1 MAQSLQSL
9 KKGLKSIKNT
19 QKITRTM
26 QMISS
31 SKLQKSLKTLA
42 TIRNYSKK
50 ILTVFNSI
58 DSGNEFVSHPLTGNQ
73 STETTPVKTLV
84 LVISSDKG
92 LCGSYNSKIIS
103 YIKNNFEREVTDFI
117 FLGKKA
123 IAISRIFE
131 NSLSLALYP
140 NSSKVI
146 SSSSIKDPVD
156 QIIQLYIA
164 GEYLA
169 VKVVYTDYIS
179 SFNQEVKV
187 TNLLPLELTTLTTAE
202 EEETEVIKSK
212 IEGEVADILNFILPM
227 VVETQVYQ
235 CWIESQ
241 ASEHSSRITAMK
253 NATDTASDFI
263 QAISLKLN
271 KTRQASITQEIA
283 QIVNG
288 MTSTN

>member
-31 SKLQKSLKTLA
+31 SKLQKSLKTLSN
-42 TIRNYSKK
+42 IREYSKK
-50 ILTVFNSI
+50 ITHIFNKLDI
-58 DSGNEFVSHPLTGNQ
+58 ETESGSHILFGHNQ
-73 STETTPVKTLV
+73 DETTAAKTLL
-84 LVISSDKG
+84 LVITSDKG
-92 LCGSYNSKIIS
+92 LCGSYNSKIIHF
-103 YIKNNFEREVTDFI
+103 IKQTFDKNTTDFI
-117 FLGKKA
+117 FLGKKGV
-123 IAISRIFE
+123 
-131 NSLSLALYP
+131 SLSKLFPSSKAIALYP
-140 NSSKVI
+140 NSSKIV
-146 SSSSIKDPVD
+146 SSSIIQSPVD
-156 QIIQLYIA
+156 QLVKLYSEGQYA
-164 GEYLA
+164 S
-169 VKVVYTDYIS
+169 VKMVYTDYIS
-179 SFNQEVKV
+179 SFNQAV
-187 TNLLPLELTTLTTAE
+187 TVNDLLPLQLTRDLSEELTTPA
-202 EEETEVIKSK
+202 K
-212 IEGEVADILNFILPM
+212 IEGSVLDILNFILPK

-241 ASEHSSRITAMK
+241 ASEHSARITAMK

-288 MTSTN
+288 MTATN